1 MEDPSISFLTDLDT
15 LFDTR
20 MGVIESY
27 GPETVQEV
35 VKGGYFHR
43 PIDLFAGVDM
53 EDYARRYLER
63 DESVLRK
70 SMVTPV
76 LQEIRRF
83 MWKTLGANTS
93 TPLTERPRLVLNTY
107 PYRLSKSLLN
117 SIQQGLIAATEK
129 SIEIVLIE
137 QKPEDIPLKEIK
149 ERYAMIAMY
158 HYAEWLENL
167 TLNKQL
173 EKVQCP
179 QVFLLAPRLLRDVK
193 GLSLMKTMDVFESIE
208 QYTSLF
214 FKLKLMDVQSFSVD
228 MDRLARMLK
237 REHEAQ
243 QSA

>member
-1 MEDPSISFLTDLDT
+1 MDDPSISFLTDLDT

-27 GPETVQEV
+27 GSETVEEV

-43 PIDLFAGVDM
+43 EIDIFSSVDM
-53 EDYARRYLER
+53 DDYVKRYAGR

-70 SMVTPV
+70 SMVTPI

-83 MWKTLGANTS
+83 MWKTLAANVS
-93 TPLTERPRLVLNTY
+93 TPLTKRPRLVLNIY
-107 PYRLSKSLLN
+107 PYKLSKAFLDT
-117 SIQQGLIAATEK
+117 IHQGLISVTEK
-129 SIEIVLIE
+129 NIEIVIID
-137 QKPEDIPLKEIK
+137 QRPEDIPLRDIK
-149 ERYAMIAMY
+149 EHYAMIAMY

-173 EKVQCP
+173 ERTQCP
-179 QVFLLAPRLLRDVK
+179 QVFLLAPKLIKDVK
-193 GLSLMKTMDVFESIE
+193 GFSLMKTVDVFGAIE

-228 MDRLARMLK
+228 MDRLALMLK
-237 REHEAQ
+237 QENEKQTA
-243 QSA
+243 

>member
-1 MEDPSISFLTDLDT
+1 MDDPSISFLTDLDT

-27 GPETVQEV
+27 GPETVEEV

-43 PIDLFAGVDM
+43 EIDIFSSVDM
-53 EDYARRYLER
+53 DDYVKRYAGR

-70 SMVTPV
+70 SMVTPI

-83 MWKTLGANTS
+83 MWKTLAANVS
-93 TPLTERPRLVLNTY
+93 TPLTKRPRLVLNIY
-107 PYRLSKSLLN
+107 PYKLSKAFLDT
-117 SIQQGLIAATEK
+117 IHQGLISVTEK
-129 SIEIVLIE
+129 NIEIVIID
-137 QKPEDIPLKEIK
+137 QRPEDIPLRDIK
-149 ERYAMIAMY
+149 EHYAMVAMY

-173 EKVQCP
+173 ERTQCP
-179 QVFLLAPRLLRDVK
+179 QVFLLAPKLIKDVK
-193 GLSLMKTMDVFESIE
+193 GFSLMKTVDVFGAIE

-214 FKLKLMDVQSFSVD
+214 FKLKLMDAQYFSVD
-228 MDRLARMLK
+228 MDRLALMLK
-237 REHEAQ
+237 QENEK

>member
-1 MEDPSISFLTDLDT
+1 MDDPSISFLTDLDT

-27 GPETVQEV
+27 GSETVEEV

-43 PIDLFAGVDM
+43 EIDIFSSVDM
-53 EDYARRYLER
+53 DDYVKRYAGR

-70 SMVTPV
+70 SMVTPI

-83 MWKTLGANTS
+83 MWKTLAANVS
-93 TPLTERPRLVLNTY
+93 TPLTKRPRLVLNIY
-107 PYRLSKSLLN
+107 PYKLSKTFLDT
-117 SIQQGLIAATEK
+117 IHQGLISVTEK
-129 SIEIVLIE
+129 NIEVVIID
-137 QKPEDIPLKEIK
+137 QRPEDIPLRDIK
-149 ERYAMIAMY
+149 EHYAMIAMY

-173 EKVQCP
+173 ERTQCP
-179 QVFLLAPRLLRDVK
+179 QVFLLAPKSIKDVK
-193 GLSLMKTMDVFESIE
+193 GFSLMKTVDVFGAIE

-228 MDRLARMLK
+228 MDRLALMLK
-237 REHEAQ
+237 QENEKQTA
-243 QSA
+243 